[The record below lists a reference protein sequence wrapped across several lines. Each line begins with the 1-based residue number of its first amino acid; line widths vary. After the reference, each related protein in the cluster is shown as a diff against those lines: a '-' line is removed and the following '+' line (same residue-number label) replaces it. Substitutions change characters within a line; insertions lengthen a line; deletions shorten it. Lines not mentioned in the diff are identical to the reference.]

1 MDQAS
6 WARVDSWWAELF
18 GCAKPHLWQ
27 GLSVEPHAGLG
38 DYEGIFVA
46 AMSTGCHVS
55 LPAWAGDDLR
65 DSLSRQGIPRLCE
78 ADFWRR
84 HPVAAR
90 LSVLG
95 PSIHGYTDE
104 DPGGP
109 LDNVGALADLTSFRI
124 AVGEADWNEG
134 GFADDLLKVF
144 VIRDIF
150 GEIVAAANLTEFL
163 GHPADVGVVVHPDHR
178 GRGLGLRIGR
188 SAASYVVREC
198 GIARWRALTSN
209 SASRSVAAGLGFE
222 PYCQQLAIR

>member
-1 MDQAS
+1 M
-6 WARVDSWWAELF
+6 
-18 GCAKPHLWQ
+18 
-27 GLSVEPHAGLG
+27 
-38 DYEGIFVA
+38 
-46 AMSTGCHVS
+46 
-55 LPAWAGDDLR
+55 
-65 DSLSRQGIPRLCE
+65 
-78 ADFWRR
+78 
-84 HPVAAR
+84 AAR

-95 PSIHGYTDE
+95 PSIHSYTDE

-109 LDNVGALADLTSFRI
+109 LHNVGAPADLTSFKI

-144 VIRDIF
+144 VIRDSF
-150 GEIVAAANLTEFL
+150 RKDSCGEIVAAANLTEFL

-188 SAASYVVREC
+188 SAASYAVREC

-209 SASRSVAAGLGFE
+209 NASRRIAAELGFE